1 MMIGEVS
8 KQFDI
13 TEDTLRYYEKIGL
26 IRDVKRKN
34 GIRSYDENDIKTIE
48 FIICMRSAGLSIEFL
63 SQYLTLLRSGDETT
77 DERKNLLIEQRKLL
91 IDRISDMNKTLK
103 RLDYKIEIYDEMM
116 KTVHKDFK

>member
-1 MMIGEVS
+1 MTIGEVS
-8 KQFDI
+8 KKFDI

-34 GIRSYDENDIKTIE
+34 GIRSYNENDILTIE

-63 SQYLTLLRSGDETT
+63 SQYLTLLRSGDETIN
-77 DERKNLLIEQRKLL
+77 ERKNLLIEQRKLL
-91 IDRISDMNKTLK
+91 IDRISDMNKTLE

-116 KTVHKDFK
+116 KTVHKDCK

>member
-63 SQYLTLLRSGDETT
+63 SQYLTLLRSGDETI

>member
-1 MMIGEVS
+1 MTIGEVS

-34 GIRSYDENDIKTIE
+34 GIRSYDENDIFTIE
-48 FIICMRSAGLSIEFL
+48 FIKCMRSAGLSIEFL
-63 SQYLTLLRSGDETT
+63 SQYLTLLRSGDETINK
-77 DERKNLLIEQRKLL
+77 RKNLLIEQRKLL
-91 IDRISDMNKTLK
+91 LDRISDMNKTLE
-103 RLDYKIEIYDEMM
+103 RLDYKIEIYDVMM

>member
-1 MMIGEVS
+1 MTIGEVS

-34 GIRSYDENDIKTIE
+34 GIRSYDENDIFTIE
-48 FIICMRSAGLSIEFL
+48 FIKCMRSAGLSIEFL
-63 SQYLTLLRSGDETT
+63 SQYLTLLRSGDETINK
-77 DERKNLLIEQRKLL
+77 RKNLLIKQRKLL
-91 IDRISDMNKTLK
+91 LDRISDMNKTLE

>member
-34 GIRSYDENDIKTIE
+34 GIRSYDENDILTIE

-63 SQYLTLLRSGDETT
+63 SQYLTLLRSGDETINK
-77 DERKNLLIEQRKLL
+77 RKNLLIKQRKLL
-91 IDRISDMNKTLK
+91 LDRISDMNKTLE
-103 RLDYKIEIYDEMM
+103 RLDYKIEIYDVMM

>member
-34 GIRSYDENDIKTIE
+34 GIRSYDENDILTIE
-48 FIICMRSAGLSIEFL
+48 FIICMRSAGLSIDFL
-63 SQYLTLLRSGDETT
+63 SQYLTLLRSGDETI

>member
-34 GIRSYDENDIKTIE
+34 GIRSYDENDILTIE

-63 SQYLTLLRSGDETT
+63 SQYLTLLRSGDETI

>member
-1 MMIGEVS
+1 MTIGEVS

-34 GIRSYDENDIKTIE
+34 GIRSYDENDILTIE

-63 SQYLTLLRSGDETT
+63 SQYLTLLRSGDETI
-77 DERKNLLIEQRKLL
+77 DERKNLLIEQRRLL
-91 IDRISDMNKTLK
+91 LDRISDMNKTLE

>member
-1 MMIGEVS
+1 MTIGEVS
-8 KQFDI
+8 KKFNI

-26 IRDVKRKN
+26 IRDVKRTN
-34 GIRSYDENDIKTIE
+34 GIRSYDENDILTIE

-63 SQYLTLLRSGDETT
+63 SQYLTLLRSGDETI

-103 RLDYKIEIYDEMM
+103 RLDYKIEIYDKMM

>member
-1 MMIGEVS
+1 MTIGEVS
-8 KQFDI
+8 KKFNI

-26 IRDVKRKN
+26 IRDVKRTN
-34 GIRSYDENDIKTIE
+34 GIRSYDENDILTIE

-63 SQYLTLLRSGDETT
+63 SQYLTLLRSGDETI

-91 IDRISDMNKTLK
+91 IDRISDMNKTLE
-103 RLDYKIEIYDEMM
+103 RLDYKIEIYDKMM

>member
-34 GIRSYDENDIKTIE
+34 GIRSYDENDILTIE

-63 SQYLTLLRSGDETT
+63 SQYLTLLRSGDETI

-91 IDRISDMNKTLK
+91 LDRISDMNKTLE

>member
-1 MMIGEVS
+1 MTIGEVS
-8 KQFDI
+8 KKFNI

-34 GIRSYDENDIKTIE
+34 GIRSYDENDILTIE

-63 SQYLTLLRSGDETT
+63 SQYLTLLRSGDETI

-91 IDRISDMNKTLK
+91 IDRISDMNKTLE
-103 RLDYKIEIYDEMM
+103 RLDYKIEIYDELM

>member
-1 MMIGEVS
+1 MTIGEVS
-8 KQFDI
+8 KKFNI

-34 GIRSYDENDIKTIE
+34 GIRSYDENDILTIE

-63 SQYLTLLRSGDETT
+63 SQYLTLLRSGDETI

-91 IDRISDMNKTLK
+91 IDRISDMNKTLE

>member
-26 IRDVKRKN
+26 IRDVKRQN
-34 GIRSYDENDIKTIE
+34 GIRSYDENDILTIE

-63 SQYLTLLRSGDETT
+63 SQYLTLLRSGDETI

-91 IDRISDMNKTLK
+91 KTSL
-103 RLDYKIEIYDEMM
+103 I
-116 KTVHKDFK
+116 

>member
-26 IRDVKRKN
+26 IRDVKRQN
-34 GIRSYDENDIKTIE
+34 GIRSYDENDILTIE

-63 SQYLTLLRSGDETT
+63 SQYLTLLRSGDETI

-91 IDRISDMNKTLK
+91 LDRISDMNKTLE

>member
-1 MMIGEVS
+1 MTIGEVS

-34 GIRSYDENDIKTIE
+34 GIRSYDEIDILTIE
-48 FIICMRSAGLSIEFL
+48 FIKCMRSAGLSIEFL
-63 SQYLTLLRSGDETT
+63 SQYLTLLRSGDETII
-77 DERKNLLIEQRKLL
+77 ERKNLLIEQRKLL
-91 IDRISDMNKTLK
+91 IDRISDMNKTLE